1 MEGCSVQTVIK
12 YNRHRPGNDRFVL
25 TDAHMLVCPHT
36 TCMPPQTSVCVLHSS
51 PVSAQSGICS
61 RTTDASQAWSRLKK
75 SSTLTICSF
84 GACSENR
91 FFFFFLFFFFAPAS
105 WLYFPFNYDTSH
117 QRAHRKLWVQRSPQS
132 QDANIMFGSVVY
144 FLSFSLLQAFGLH
157 DRPPLITC
165 LGFILFF
172 FFFTHLSHLFKHDL
186 IYLFIFA
193 LEKYRFA
200 FRSIVPIVFLSFV
213 SYVLQAAV

>member
-1 MEGCSVQTVIK
+1 MQTVIK

-91 FFFFFLFFFFAPAS
+91 FFFF
-105 WLYFPFNYDTSH
+105 
-117 QRAHRKLWVQRSPQS
+117 
-132 QDANIMFGSVVY
+132 
-144 FLSFSLLQAFGLH
+144 LSFFLLCTGELAIFSFQLRH
-157 DRPPLITC
+157 
-165 LGFILFF
+165 
-172 FFFTHLSHLFKHDL
+172 FTSKSAQKALSTK
-186 IYLFIFA
+186 
-193 LEKYRFA
+193 
-200 FRSIVPIVFLSFV
+200 V
-213 SYVLQAAV
+213 STESGR

>member
-1 MEGCSVQTVIK
+1 MQTVIK

-91 FFFFFLFFFFAPAS
+91 FFFSFFFS
-105 WLYFPFNYDTSH
+105 SLH
-117 QRAHRKLWVQRSPQS
+117 RRAGY
-132 QDANIMFGSVVY
+132 I
-144 FLSFSLLQAFGLH
+144 FLSITTLHIKERTESSEYKGLH
-157 DRPPLITC
+157 RVRMLISCLGQLFTFCLSVYCRLSGCTTDRP
-165 LGFILFF
+165 
-172 FFFTHLSHLFKHDL
+172 
-186 IYLFIFA
+186 
-193 LEKYRFA
+193 
-200 FRSIVPIVFLSFV
+200 
-213 SYVLQAAV
+213 